1 MATFLHRIGRT
12 AFRRRWLVVLLWALV
27 LGAVGVGAANGSG
40 PQTSN
45 VTLPGTEAQRA
56 NDLLEKQFPAANA
69 DGASARVVLRAPGGE
84 KIGSADNRAAL
95 KATLAEVKKSSA
107 HIAKVSDPF
116 AAKAVSANGS
126 TAYSQV
132 TYSVPDVDLTD
143 RDHSGLDKALESGRD
158 QGLTVEASGN
168 ALQPPEES
176 HSAEVIGFALAAV
189 ILLITFGS
197 LVAAG
202 LPLVTALVGVAV
214 SMTAITALS
223 GPFDLNSNASVL
235 ATMLGIAVG
244 IDYALFIVSRYRS
257 ERADGY
263 DAEEAAARANGTA
276 GSAVVFA
283 GLTVVIALAGLAVVN
298 LSILTAMGLAA
309 AGAVAVA
316 VLVAVTLMPALLG
329 FAGERVVGRGR
340 KRFTR
345 RFFPGRAEASAT
357 GPAEASATRP
367 AEASATRPTP
377 AGPAR
382 TGLAQRWIA
391 FVLRKPAKVLVL
403 AVLALGVIA
412 LPATK
417 LELGLPDDGSKTASS
432 TQRKAYDM
440 LSQSFGP
447 GFNGPLTVTVDN
459 QDPAVTRTGA
469 AALGKSLKELRDVTA
484 VTPAV
489 FNKAGDTALF
499 TVVPKSAP
507 GSDATKELV
516 GDIRSLADR
525 TGADTGAR
533 ALVTGTTALNIDVSD
548 KFSKAIV
555 PYLALVVGLAVLV
568 LILVFRSILVP
579 LKAALGFLL
588 SVLASL
594 GAIVAVFQWG
604 WLKDLIGLE
613 QTGPLMSLMPILM
626 VGIVFGLAMDYQVF
640 LVTRMREAY
649 VHGADARTAVAEG
662 FRHSATVVTVAA
674 LIMITVFAG
683 FIGSEDAMIK
693 ALGFGLAVAVA
704 FDAFVVRM
712 TIVPAALALLG
723 KRAWSLPGWLDRILP
738 HVDIEGE
745 KLARAEPAPPQSEQP
760 ERPGHRPAHDYSGR
774 S

>member
-27 LGAVGVGAANGSG
+27 LGAVGVAAANGSG

-69 DGASARVVLRAPGGE
+69 DGANARVVLRAPGGE

-95 KATLAEVKKSSA
+95 EATLAEVKKSSA
-107 HIAKVSDPF
+107 HIAKVTDPF
-116 AAKAVSANGS
+116 AAKAVSANGT

-132 TYSVPDVDLTD
+132 TYSVTDTELTD
-143 RDHSGLDKALESGRD
+143 RDHTGLDKALEAGRD
-158 QGLTVEASGN
+158 HGLTVEASGN
-168 ALQPPEES
+168 ALRPPEEG
-176 HSAEVIGFALAAV
+176 HSAEAIGFALAAV

-257 ERADGY
+257 ERAEGY

-340 KRFTR
+340 GRFVR
-345 RFFPGRAEASAT
+345 RFLPSRTAA
-357 GPAEASATRP
+357 
-367 AEASATRPTP
+367 
-377 AGPAR
+377 PAR

-391 FVLRKPAKVLVL
+391 FVLRRPARVLVL

-447 GFNGPLTVTVDN
+447 GFNGPLTVTVDDR
-459 QDPAVTRTGA
+459 DPAVARTGA
-469 AALGKSLKELRDVTA
+469 AELGTSLKELRDVAA
-484 VTPAV
+484 VTPAL
-489 FNKAGDTALF
+489 FNKAGDTAVI

-525 TGADTGAR
+525 TGADSGAR

-579 LKAALGFLL
+579 VKAALGFLL

-649 VHGADARTAVAEG
+649 VHGADARTAVEAG

-683 FIGSEDAMIK
+683 FVGSEDAMIK

-745 KLARAEPAPPQSEQP
+745 KLARAEPTAPLPEQP
-760 ERPGHRPAHDYSGR
+760 DPRPAHDYSGR